1 MEKSTL
7 LQIVSMQN
15 ALMQEMIFVFPRLGA
30 TPAHPFFSPIPSL
43 QLLKSLLIFEP
54 WRKNLFKIAGVN
66 ALSDKSAVQLDG
78 KTFLKFTNK
87 MNKM

>member
-1 MEKSTL
+1 MEKNTL

-30 TPAHPFFSPIPSL
+30 TPAHPFFLAYS
-43 QLLKSLLIFEP
+43 IFATPKVASDFWTLE
-54 WRKNLFKIAGVN
+54 KNLFKIAGVN

>member
-30 TPAHPFFSPIPSL
+30 TPAHPFFLAYS
-43 QLLKSLLIFEP
+43 IFATP
-54 WRKNLFKIAGVN
+54 KVA
-66 ALSDKSAVQLDG
+66 SD
-78 KTFLKFTNK
+78 F
-87 MNKM
+87 